1 MVIRRDSDGTTQSI
15 GFVGEEIDESAIET
29 FCTGTTCTVATWYDQ
44 SGNGN
49 HATQPTPANQPT
61 IYTGGQ
67 LVKEGGRLAL
77 DFDGTDDGFNL
88 TSAVGTSTV
97 KYAFITHL
105 VDSTDSQWS
114 LFNDGSSAVVPIAQS
129 GNTSGAAFGFTITN
143 FYKDGFALSVS
154 NRDDVY
160 NAYKGGANT
169 LTTLDLGTTGFIQG
183 LFNRTSFFMKGK
195 GQEVILYTTDKSSV
209 RTDIEGNI
217 SAYFQS
223 AKLLDEQ
230 FGEDAEAAYST
241 RQLRRDQTDCMV
253 IRRAS
258 DSTTTT
264 IGFDA
269 NGDIDETAIET
280 FCTGTTCTVVTWKD
294 QSGNGNDATAASG
307 KEAAIYTGGALVKDN
322 GRLALDFTNDFY
334 EIDETGLNIDE
345 ISSFVVGRFDNTGT
359 TNQTMFALSDDTTNA
374 RYYAPF
380 KAGSIHT
387 FGYASSF
394 NAVNLDYNTD
404 RRLFTGIAGSTIGN
418 FSGFENGVLQGT
430 ATRSSYAMSG
440 VVGIGGM
447 RNSNGLEGN
456 IQEVIYYNADKSSDR
471 TSIESNIGDYFTQ
484 NTPLLDTYSGAAA
497 AYSLRKLNSSY
508 TGAAIEVYAGTNG
521 TADIGFNVFGELD
534 TVALA
539 AHCGNQDGT
548 VQTWYDQ
555 SGNGNHATQGVAG
568 NQPKIYDG
576 ATTSVVTENGK
587 PAMYFDGSDDRM
599 VPSSDINASP
609 SNYEIFAVSNS
620 VTDANSFFFDASSG
634 RLVLDAQ
641 SIVLTGNGDAYWDG
655 VNNIANKFTADIQS
669 VKTWLLDSTNN
680 NSAAVYEN
688 GSLYAGSLP
697 YTQRAI
703 AGITRIGN
711 SSFDNRGWAGYLQE
725 LVFYATTASGNRTG
739 IEDNINT
746 FYSIY

>member
-1 MVIRRDSDGTTQSI
+1 M
-15 GFVGEEIDESAIET
+15 
-29 FCTGTTCTVATWYDQ
+29 
-44 SGNGN
+44 
-49 HATQPTPANQPT
+49 
-61 IYTGGQ
+61 
-67 LVKEGGRLAL
+67 
-77 DFDGTDDGFNL
+77 
-88 TSAVGTSTV
+88 
-97 KYAFITHL
+97 
-105 VDSTDSQWS
+105 
-114 LFNDGSSAVVPIAQS
+114 
-129 GNTSGAAFGFTITN
+129 
-143 FYKDGFALSVS
+143 
-154 NRDDVY
+154 
-160 NAYKGGANT
+160 
-169 LTTLDLGTTGFIQG
+169 
-183 LFNRTSFFMKGK
+183 
-195 GQEVILYTTDKSSV
+195 
-209 RTDIEGNI
+209 
-217 SAYFQS
+217 
-223 AKLLDEQ
+223 
-230 FGEDAEAAYST
+230 
-241 RQLRRDQTDCMV
+241 
-253 IRRAS
+253 
-258 DSTTTT
+258 
-264 IGFDA
+264 
-269 NGDIDETAIET
+269 
-280 FCTGTTCTVVTWKD
+280 TWKD

-508 TGAAIEVYAGTNG
+508 TGPAIEVYAGTNG

-576 ATTSVVTENGK
+576 ATTSVVTEGSAGNEK
-587 PAMYFDGSDDRM
+587 PAVEFDGTSSRMTSSMTVTSDFTTSVVLKALTASQSNQWLLQDT
-599 VPSSDINASP
+599 SGSDMLLRHRST
-609 SNYEIFAVSNS
+609 NYDFYDGTTTHIIGTAGTDQHHIFITANTSGSVVS
-620 VTDANSFFFDASSG
+620 FDGA
-634 RLVLDAQ
+634 DQ
-641 SIVLTGNGDAYWDG
+641 SISGILNNGYTDLEIGGDSGSRWWNGRFQEIVIYGSYEA
-655 VNNIANKFTADIQS
+655 AN
-669 VKTWLLDSTNN
+669 
-680 NSAAVYEN
+680 
-688 GSLYAGSLP
+688 
-697 YTQRAI
+697 R
-703 AGITRIGN
+703 AGIET
-711 SSFDNRGWAGYLQE
+711 
-725 LVFYATTASGNRTG
+725 
-739 IEDNINT
+739 NINT
-746 FYSIY
+746 FYNIY